1 MCAQH
6 ERPAVPPPAGP
17 PPGRPL
23 SPLCAIVDA
32 DAATRAGITVP
43 DLARA
48 FLAGGAR
55 FLQLRAK
62 TTPSGQLLA
71 WCEEI
76 AAAARAV
83 DALLVINDRFDI
95 ALLAG
100 VSALHV
106 GQDDLPVAAV
116 RRHMGPDAFIGLST
130 HTPAQIDDALRQPIS
145 YLAIGPVFGTTT
157 KDTGYEAV
165 GLERVRLAARRATEF
180 AAAAAAA
187 RAHSDAAGRGDVRS
201 DMAPVPIVAI
211 GGITIDNARS
221 VIEAG
226 AASVAVIGD
235 LLVSGD
241 PARRV
246 REFLDCLAG

>member
-1 MCAQH
+1 VSVPASSQPASRQH
-6 ERPAVPPPAGP
+6 RALP
-17 PPGRPL
+17 R
-23 SPLCAIVDA
+23 LCPIVDA
-32 DAATRAGITVP
+32 DVAAHAGIAVP

-48 FLAGGAR
+48 YLAGGAR

-76 AAAARAV
+76 AEAARAV
-83 DALLVINDRFDI
+83 DARLVINDRFDI

-106 GQDDLPVAAV
+106 GQEDLPVAAV
-116 RRHMGPDAFIGLST
+116 RRWMGPDALIGLST
-130 HTPAQIDDALRQPIS
+130 HTPEQIDDALKQPIS

-157 KDTGYEAV
+157 KATGYEAV
-165 GLERVRLAARRATEF
+165 GLARVRLAVQRAEDV
-180 AAAAAAA
+180 AAAAVAAERGTDGGSSGGGAA
-187 RAHSDAAGRGDVRS
+187 RAVSPL
-201 DMAPVPIVAI
+201 PVVAI

-221 VIEAG
+221 VIDAG

-235 LLVSGD
+235 LLVGGD
-241 PARRV
+241 PTARV
-246 REFLDCLAG
+246 RDFLARLA